1 MTARLIMSVGD
12 LSLPR
17 RLRLRGTVV
26 AGSGEG
32 AKFVGLPWVKK
43 QIAEKLGFNPYLG
56 TLNIK
61 LSEESVKIKKL
72 LEKTKS
78 IEISSI
84 ENFCRGKCYRA
95 SLKRHVK
102 CAIVIPDVPNY
113 PEDVLEIVAPVN
125 LREKLQLKDGD
136 HVKIEVEPP

>member
-1 MTARLIMSVGD
+1 M
-12 LSLPR
+12 PK

-26 AGSGEG
+26 SGSGEG
-32 AKFVGLPWVKK
+32 AKFVGLSWVKK
-43 QIAEKLGFNPYLG
+43 QITEKLGFNPYPG
-56 TLNIK
+56 TLNIR
-61 LSEESVKIKKL
+61 LSEESAEIKRL
-72 LEKTKS
+72 LDKAKS

-84 ENFCRGKCYRA
+84 ANFCRGKCYRA
-95 SLKRHVK
+95 SLKNHVK

-136 HVKIEVEPP
+136 HIEIEVTLRA